1 MENKKMSKREDLIE
15 IKRENLRELDQ
26 MIYDGKY
33 TVDDMATE
41 LACSRRTI
49 FNYINELKNDY
60 AAKIETIGT
69 SNKIY
74 KYEDQEYRVFNDED
88 NKEILLEEA
97 YSFITTI
104 PHFEWMKEKAEEKIG
119 EIDEPERKMVYFD
132 ANLDLNNIYS
142 GKFHSFLK
150 NIYENIYTKKVLK
163 IRYKSFNDNIIDFII
178 SPHVLRQ
185 YNNRWFLLGW
195 DHEKES
201 TSIVAI
207 DRILEIDQI
216 IDKKYKNVKDD
227 YYDDYFDERIGVSEG
242 KVKEKIKIKLQVVD
256 SKLLPYIKTKP
267 IHGLQVHKNDII
279 ELELVPN
286 YEFESLILSYGEKIR
301 ILEPIELVESMRER
315 IKKMNENYNL

>member
-1 MENKKMSKREDLIE
+1 
-15 IKRENLRELDQ
+15 
-26 MIYDGKY
+26 
-33 TVDDMATE
+33 
-41 LACSRRTI
+41 
-49 FNYINELKNDY
+49 
-60 AAKIETIGT
+60 
-69 SNKIY
+69 
-74 KYEDQEYRVFNDED
+74 
-88 NKEILLEEA
+88 
-97 YSFITTI
+97 
-104 PHFEWMKEKAEEKIG
+104 MKEKAEEKIG

-163 IRYKSFNDNIIDFII
+163 IKYKSFNDNIIDFII

-216 IDKKYKNVKDD
+216 MDKKYKNVKDD

-267 IHGLQVHKNDII
+267 IHGLQVHKDDII